1 MEVRCKYAVS
11 YNKKIEKY
19 SPEFPNRVI
28 PLVIKHNGEIYN
40 PSMELLKKYVPEI
53 TEEYLCQIILYAT
66 VVYEATAQ
74 EDYTKKLKNGL
85 MNGDLRK
92 IYSQQYFS
100 QGPRQS

>member
-1 MEVRCKYAVS
+1 MCRRLNNVTKDGKMPDIVFTIDKMKYALDVVYATDCRVAVS

-66 VVYEATAQ
+66 VVYEATA
-74 EDYTKKLKNGL
+74 
-85 MNGDLRK
+85 
-92 IYSQQYFS
+92 
-100 QGPRQS
+100 